1 MVPNSYAV
9 KVQPELDHKEEEDP
23 LPHTPWLE
31 VLVCSCNCPRCP
43 SAGNVIVDGTDSV
56 TQESC
61 QSSTDS
67 TDMSEEE
74 EGSDTLPDQVSGE
87 THR

>member
-9 KVQPELDHKEEEDP
+9 KVPPKLHYEEEDP
-23 LPHTPWLE
+23 LPHTHTGLKCW
-31 VLVCSCNCPRCP
+31 CAAAIARGTP

-61 QSSTDS
+61 
-67 TDMSEEE
+67 
-74 EGSDTLPDQVSGE
+74 
-87 THR
+87 